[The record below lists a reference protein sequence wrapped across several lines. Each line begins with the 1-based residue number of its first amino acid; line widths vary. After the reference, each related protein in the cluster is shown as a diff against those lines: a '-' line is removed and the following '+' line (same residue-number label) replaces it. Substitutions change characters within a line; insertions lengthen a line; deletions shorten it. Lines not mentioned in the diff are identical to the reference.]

1 MNIIS
6 QEHSPKFLE
15 SKLQV
20 MLITSADETH
30 KDSSLTSEENTIL
43 GLVAHEG
50 LHPESGRAGRTIRLL
65 KKKKRKEK
73 PINGITTLEVL
84 GSQRQFRPEVD

>member
-1 MNIIS
+1 MKVEE
-6 QEHSPKFLE
+6 QEEPLDF
-15 SKLQV
+15 
-20 MLITSADETH
+20 
-30 KDSSLTSEENTIL
+30 
-43 GLVAHEG
+43 
-50 LHPESGRAGRTIRLL
+50 